1 MKITVNGKEYEAGKI
16 TAGMTRRALELN
28 AEALDAAKKA
38 EELKKSADA
47 ENASELLA
55 LLGSNIEQKAALACD
70 AFGGAFDSAALLDS
84 VTNAELNGII
94 QQIATGKN

>member
-16 TAGMTRRALELN
+16 TAGMTHRALELN

-55 LLGSNIEQKAALACD
+55 FLGSNIERKAALACD
-70 AFGGAFDSAALLDS
+70 AFNDAFDRAALLDS